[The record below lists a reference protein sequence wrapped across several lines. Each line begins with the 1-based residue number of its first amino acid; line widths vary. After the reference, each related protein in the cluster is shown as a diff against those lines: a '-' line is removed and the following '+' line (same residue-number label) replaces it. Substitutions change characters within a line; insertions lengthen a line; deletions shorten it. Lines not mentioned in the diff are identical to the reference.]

1 MAGSNLIYG
10 MGMMEMGMTMSYE
23 MLLCD
28 AEFARMSRRLTY
40 GIPVNKETLA
50 LDVIKEIGPA
60 SNYLAHKHTRQ
71 FMRQELSTTQ
81 FIDRTQRESW
91 ERKGAKTMTEAAH
104 EKALDILENYHPE
117 PLPDEVKKKIHDI
130 VMEGEEEAEE
140 LAKFKESKR

>member
-60 SNYLAHKHTRQ
+60 SNYLAHKPTRQ
-71 FMRQELSTTQ
+71 KLSTTQ
-81 FIDRTQRESW
+81 FIDRTQRGSW